1 MKVLLVSDNH
11 GDAQILQTIHDHF
24 EGKVDAFFHCGDSNL
39 PSNDPVMAPYQTV
52 IGNTDWGFTYP
63 SIVQKEFPAGKVVIT
78 HGHKYQVNTSLTP
91 LLMLAREKQAL
102 IMGFGHT
109 HQLGCEV
116 VKGTLFINPG
126 SISQPR
132 GEYTRLGG
140 TFATVEVTSNTFEV
154 QYYTRDCHPVN
165 ELKFSLKLTH

>member
-1 MKVLLVSDNH
+1 MKILLVSDNH
-11 GDAQILQTIHDHF
+11 GDAQILQTIYDHF
-24 EGKVDAFFHCGDSNL
+24 NGKVDAFFHCGDSNL
-39 PSNDPVMAPYQTV
+39 PSNDPVMTPYQTV
-52 IGNTDWGFTYP
+52 IGNTDWGITYP
-63 SIVQKEFPAGKVVIT
+63 TIVEEEFPEGKVVVT

-91 LLMLAREKQAL
+91 LLMLVREKHAL

-109 HQLGCEV
+109 HQLGREV

-140 TFATVEVTSNTFEV
+140 TFATVEVTPTTFEV
-154 QYYTRDCHPVN
+154 QYYNRQCQPVS
-165 ELKFSLKLTH
+165 ELQFSLKRV